1 MPRNTSRREAVAT
14 IGIDIGKNTFH
25 LVGLDRNG
33 AIVLSQKLS
42 RCQVEAR
49 LANMPCL
56 IGMEACVGAH
66 HLSRQ
71 LKAHGHDARLMPG
84 QDAHHVARE
93 EEDRHGEA
101 PHLARIDPTEPCPVS
116 RVDAARSRGS
126 FDAGEGREGLRQAQ
140 QERCGRRANTQLE
153 ARQKQD

>member
-1 MPRNTSRREAVAT
+1 MPRNTSRHEAVAT
-14 IGIDIGKNTFH
+14 IDIDIGKNTFH

-49 LANMPCL
+49 LANMPPYL

-116 RVDAARSRGS
+116 RVRRQLQHGRLKLIFSALFPRRPRNARRSSRPPRAAP
-126 FDAGEGREGLRQAQ
+126 LIH
-140 QERCGRRANTQLE
+140 
-153 ARQKQD
+153 